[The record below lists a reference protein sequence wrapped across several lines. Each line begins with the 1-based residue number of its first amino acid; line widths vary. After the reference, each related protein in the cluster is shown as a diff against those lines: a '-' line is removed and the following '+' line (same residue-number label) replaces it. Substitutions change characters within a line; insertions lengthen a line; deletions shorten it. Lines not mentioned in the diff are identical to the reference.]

1 MKVTDETYRTYKDQI
16 NAAAWRYSARSDSQ
30 NFHDRMELYEE
41 LKLQGAYLFC
51 KAALSFDESRPEPFR
66 ALLSKVLM
74 SLKAYGHARY
84 WSLSE
89 VLSHLTKD
97 EDEEADPTDA
107 TALKLYQSSLSQTDD
122 FTDLKDRVSALHEDT
137 KSLISDILDRNI
149 PGHRRIMRCTVLE
162 YYKVR
167 HGWSEK
173 RADFAYDE
181 LTNLLKK
188 DE

>member
-1 MKVTDETYRTYKDQI
+1 
-16 NAAAWRYSARSDSQ
+16 
-30 NFHDRMELYEE
+30 
-41 LKLQGAYLFC
+41 
-51 KAALSFDESRPEPFR
+51 
-66 ALLSKVLM
+66 
-74 SLKAYGHARY
+74 
-84 WSLSE
+84 
-89 VLSHLTKD
+89 LTKD
-97 EDEEADPTDA
+97 EDEEADPTVA

-122 FTDLKDRVSALHEDT
+122 FTDLKDRVSSLHEDT

-149 PGHRRIMRCTVLE
+149 PGHKRIMRCAVIE